1 MDVLS
6 VVVGCG
12 ALLAG
17 AGGVGSFAYWRDTH
31 SSRRKKDRQEEID
44 LRIGAM
50 CVPVKEDLKNIH
62 SVLEELPVRRAI
74 ELKAALHE
82 ALEPIRHSLA
92 ELATK
97 VEPLWQAL
105 VAGAIH
111 NAEVLH
117 HPDPERAELDGLI
130 DHFKANTLTSDE
142 ELLFRRY
149 LNAIK
154 NWEPGQDVGFPVY
167 DSEPSAAA
175 NLLSMLELVRIYR
188 ERGRS

>member
-6 VVVGCG
+6 IVVGAC
-12 ALLAG
+12 ALIGG
-17 AGGVGSFAYWRDTH
+17 AGSMGTVAYWREVH
-31 SSRRKKDRQEEID
+31 RSGRKQDRHEEIGNHLAPLQSD
-44 LRIGAM
+44 IRSL
-50 CVPVKEDLKNIH
+50 KETVEQIPAQRQA
-62 SVLEELPVRRAI
+62 EM
-74 ELKAALHE
+74 KATVHE
-82 ALEPIRHSLA
+82 ALEPVRHSIT
-92 ELATK
+92 ELTTK

-117 HPDPERAELDGLI
+117 HPNPERAELDDLI
-130 DHFKANTLTSDE
+130 DHFKANTLTRDE

-149 LNAIK
+149 LNTIK

-175 NLLSMLELVRIYR
+175 NLLSMLELVRIFR
-188 ERGRS
+188 ERSKQ